1 MLCIKNKYYV
11 NGGSVDM
18 RRDEIESKIC
28 DLVQTYSQFDGDNV
42 QLDGDL
48 REDYGIDSI
57 SLVEL
62 LVDIE
67 SQFDVTFDSS
77 FLTYESFST
86 AGSIAEYISEKINA

>member
-1 MLCIKNKYYV
+1 MTK
-11 NGGSVDM
+11 S
-18 RRDEIESKIC
+18 EIESRIC
-28 DLVQTYSQFDGDNV
+28 EIVQTYSQYDGDNI
-42 QLDGDL
+42 QLQGDL

-67 SQFDVTFDSS
+67 SQFDITFDSS

-86 AGSIAEYISEKINA
+86 AGSIADYINEKLNG

>member
-1 MLCIKNKYYV
+1 MTK
-11 NGGSVDM
+11 S
-18 RRDEIESKIC
+18 EIESKIC
-28 DLVQTYSQFDGDNV
+28 ELVQTYSQFDGDNV
-42 QLDGDL
+42 QLSGDL

-57 SLVEL
+57 ALVEL

-86 AGSIAEYISEKINA
+86 AGSIADHINEKLNG